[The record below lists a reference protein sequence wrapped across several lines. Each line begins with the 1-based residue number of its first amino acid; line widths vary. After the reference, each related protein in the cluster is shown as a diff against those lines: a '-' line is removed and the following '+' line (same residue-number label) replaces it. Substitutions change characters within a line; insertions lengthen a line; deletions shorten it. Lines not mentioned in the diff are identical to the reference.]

1 MWPQVILVI
10 IIFVIIVVILDW
22 HVETREDDKDDK
34 RQIVCEVIRPVATRR
49 IVIYQQKRRKRK
61 RKRRRRGQELN
72 QIIQYTRILYRIEYT
87 EVNNIQHVHVIKYPS
102 HSCAK
107 ELIDIFRGTQNK
119 PTIYIENVHWRMNE
133 MDKEG
138 LRKLIRYGFNLE
150 AWPSGGYNR
159 IMLTRQLI
167 YLVKEDVK
175 NETRSTMQNHIDN
188 VRY

>member
-1 MWPQVILVI
+1 MSVILVI
-10 IIFVIIVVILDW
+10 VIFLCWYANIAK
-22 HVETREDDKDDK
+22 TREDDK
-34 RQIVCEVIRPVATRR
+34 VCTVIRPIATRE
-49 IVIYQQKRRKRK
+49 IVINQRGSRSRRR
-61 RKRRRRGQELN
+61 RRRRRGQEPN
-72 QIIQYTRILYRIEYT
+72 QTIHCTQILYRIEHT
-87 EVNNIQHVHVIKYPS
+87 EVNNIQHVHVIGYPS
-102 HSCAK
+102 HSCAE